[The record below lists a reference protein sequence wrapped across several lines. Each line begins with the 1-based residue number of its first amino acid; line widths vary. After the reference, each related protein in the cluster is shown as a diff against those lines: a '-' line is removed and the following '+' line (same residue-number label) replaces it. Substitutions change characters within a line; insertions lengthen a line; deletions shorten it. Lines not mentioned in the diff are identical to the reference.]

1 MPEEFTGT
9 YSSSFFPENVE
20 YIDTCWDVE
29 PLDTAGEFPGT
40 GDDPAEAEATMIDR
54 VPSISNINRNL
65 FNYIAPEFLLHM
77 PDPDLPFPDLPA
89 GFYL

>member
-29 PLDTAGEFPGT
+29 PLDTAGEFQDTWDGT
-40 GDDPAEAEATMIDR
+40 TEAEATMIDR
-54 VPSISNINRNL
+54 VPSISTISRNL
-65 FNYIAPEFLLHM
+65 FNYITFKFLLHVS
-77 PDPDLPFPDLPA
+77 DPDLPFPDLPA
-89 GFYL
+89 GFYF